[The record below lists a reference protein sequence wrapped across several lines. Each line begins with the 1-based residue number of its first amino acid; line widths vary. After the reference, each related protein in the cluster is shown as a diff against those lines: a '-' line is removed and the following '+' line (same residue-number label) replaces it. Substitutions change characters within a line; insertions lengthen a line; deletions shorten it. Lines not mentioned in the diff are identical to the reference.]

1 MVYRQLIQR
10 GGERPVVTGVIGTGH
25 YATAIVTQAQAIAAL
40 EVPIVC
46 DVDVEAAMR
55 AFELAGLAEGDCVVC
70 ESRSAVLAAYERG
83 QRVIVPDASL
93 MQALPLDVVVESTGV
108 PEVAVGHAL
117 LALEQ
122 GAHLAMV
129 SKEPD
134 ALVGPLLRRKFTE
147 AGLVYSAVDGDQHGL
162 LIGMVEWAR
171 ALGLEVVCGGKARD
185 IEIEF
190 DEGAGQVRTRRK
202 SVDLTPAQQALFAPA
217 SATEARDKLAGR
229 MALSRDLSR
238 LMGYDLGEL
247 VIAANATGLAPDQ
260 DTLHGPL
267 LRIPEI
273 PEVLAPQEEGGIL
286 GRRGV
291 IDGVTVLRGPHEA
304 GMGGGVFIVVSCAN
318 DYSRHI
324 LTTKGLIPNARDTTA
339 LIFRP
344 HHLCG
349 VETPLTVLLA
359 ALQQIPTGA
368 LDFEQRFD
376 VLGEATVDLARGETV
391 EDDHSPKLLARMRP
405 AEAIA
410 PGAPIPMHMA
420 MGKTLLRDVPAGS
433 ILTTDMVPEPP
444 DAPLWA
450 LRREQDAWMA
460 QGAVN

>member
-1 MVYRQLIQR
+1 MVYRQLLQED
-10 GGERPVVTGVIGTGH
+10 GGQPVVTGVIGTGH
-25 YATAIVTQAQAIAAL
+25 YATAIVTQAQAIEAL

-46 DVDVEAAMR
+46 DVDVEASMR
-55 AFELAGLAEGDCVVC
+55 AFMLAGLAEDDCVIC
-70 ESRSAVLAAYERG
+70 ESRAAVQAAYERG
-83 QRVIVPDASL
+83 QRIIVPDAAL
-93 MQALPLDVVVESTGV
+93 MHALPLDVVVESTGV
-108 PEVAVGHAL
+108 PEVAVRHAM

-134 ALVGPLLRRKFTE
+134 ALVGPLLRQKFVA

-162 LIGMVEWAR
+162 LIGMIEWAR

-185 IEIEF
+185 VEIEF
-190 DEGAGQVRTRRK
+190 DEDAGQLRTRRR
-202 SVDLTPAQQALFAPA
+202 SVDLAPEQLSFFAPGPA
-217 SATEARDKLAGR
+217 AGARDKLAGR
-229 MALSRDLSR
+229 VEYGWELSH

-247 VIAANATGLAPDQ
+247 VIAANATGLAPDV

-273 PEVLAPQEEGGIL
+273 PQVLAPEEEGGIL

-291 IDGVTVLRGPHEA
+291 IDGVTVLRGPWEA
-304 GMGGGVFIVVSCAN
+304 GMGGGVFVVVSCEN

-324 LTTKGLIPNARDTTA
+324 LTTKGLIPNAKDTTA

-359 ALQQIPTGA
+359 ALRQIPTGA
-368 LDFEQRFD
+368 LDYEQRFD
-376 VLGEATVDLARGETV
+376 VLAEATVDLARGETV
-391 EDDHSPKLLARMRP
+391 GDDHSPKLLARMRP
-405 AEAIA
+405 AQPIA
-410 PGAPIPMHMA
+410 PGAPLPIHMA
-420 MGKTLLRDVPAGS
+420 MGKELSRDVPAGT

-450 LRREQDAWMA
+450 LRREQDALMA
-460 QGAVN
+460 EGT

>member
-1 MVYRQLIQR
+1 MIYRQLLQK
-10 GGERPVVTGVIGTGH
+10 GDGRPVVTGVIGTGH
-25 YATAIVTQAQAIAAL
+25 YATAIITQAQAIPAL
-40 EVPIVC
+40 AVPIVC
-46 DVDVEAAMR
+46 DVDVEAAWR
-55 AFELAGLAEGDCVVC
+55 ACMLAGLAEEDCVIC
-70 ESRSAVLAAYERG
+70 ESPAAVKAAQEG
-83 QRVIVPDASL
+83 GKRVIVPDASL
-93 MQALPLDVVVESTGV
+93 FQALPLDVVVESTGV
-108 PEVAVGHAL
+108 PEVAVRHAL

-134 ALVGPLLRRKFTE
+134 ALVGPMLRRKFSE

-171 ALGLEVVCGGKARD
+171 TLGLDVVCGGKARD
-185 IEIEF
+185 VEIVF
-190 DEGAGQVRTRRK
+190 DEAAGQLRTRRK
-202 SVDLTPAQQALFAPA
+202 SLNLTAAQQALFAPA
-217 SATEARDKLAGR
+217 PATEARDKLASR
-229 MALSRDLSR
+229 MELSWDLSR

-247 VIAANATGLAPDQ
+247 VIAANATGLAPDL

-267 LRIPEI
+267 LRVPEI
-273 PEVLAPQEEGGIL
+273 PEVLAPQEDGGIL

-291 IDGVTVLRGPHEA
+291 IDGVTVLRGPYEA
-304 GMGGGVFIVVSCAN
+304 GMGGGVFIVVACAN
-318 DYSRHI
+318 DYSRYI
-324 LTTKGLIPNARDTTA
+324 LTTKGLIPNAGDTTA

-376 VLGEATVDLARGETV
+376 VLAEATVDLARGETV

-405 AEAIA
+405 AQPIA
-410 PGAPIPMHMA
+410 PGAPLPIHMA
-420 MGKTLLRDVPAGS
+420 MGKTLLRDVPAGT

-460 QGAVN
+460 EGALN

>member
-1 MVYRQLIQR
+1 MVYRQLLQQ
-10 GGERPVVTGVIGTGH
+10 GDGRPVVAGVIGTGH
-25 YATAIVTQAQAIAAL
+25 YATAIITQAQAIPAL
-40 EVPIVC
+40 DVPVVC
-46 DVDVEAAMR
+46 DVDVEAAWR
-55 AFELAGLAEGDCVVC
+55 ACMLAGLAEEDCVIC
-70 ESRSAVLAAYERG
+70 ESPAAVNAARESGRRS
-83 QRVIVPDASL
+83 IVPDASL
-93 MQALPLDVVVESTGV
+93 LQALPLDVVVESTGV
-108 PEVAVGHAL
+108 PEEGVRHAL

-134 ALVGPLLRRKFTE
+134 ALVGPILRRKFE
-147 AGLVYSAVDGDQHGL
+147 AAGLVYSAVDGDQHGL
-162 LIGMVEWAR
+162 LIGMIEWAR

-185 IEIEF
+185 VEIVF
-190 DEGAGQVRTRRK
+190 DEGASLLRTSRK
-202 SVDLTPAQQALFAPA
+202 SLDLTPQQCALFAPA
-217 SATEARDKLAGR
+217 PATEARASLAGR
-229 MALSRDLSR
+229 RALSRDLSR

-247 VIAANATGLAPDQ
+247 VIAANATGLAPDV
-260 DTLHGPL
+260 DTLHGPP

-273 PEVLAPQEEGGIL
+273 PEVLAPADDGGIL

-304 GMGGGVFIVVSCAN
+304 GMGGGVFIVVSCEN

-324 LTTKGLIPNARDTTA
+324 LTTKGLIPNAKDTTA

-349 VETPLTVLLA
+349 VETPLTILLA

-376 VLGEATVDLARGETV
+376 VLAEATVDLARGDRV
-391 EDDHSPKLLARMRP
+391 GDDHSPTLLARMRP
-405 AEAIA
+405 AQPVA
-410 PGAPIPMHMA
+410 PGAPLPIHMA
-420 MGKTLLRDVPAGS
+420 MGKELLCDVPEGT

-460 QGAVN
+460 EKR

>member
-1 MVYRQLIQR
+1 MVYRQLLQED
-10 GGERPVVTGVIGTGH
+10 GGRPVVTGVIGTGH
-25 YATAIVTQAQAIAAL
+25 YATAIVTQAQAIEAL

-46 DVDVEAAMR
+46 DVDVEASMR
-55 AFELAGLAEGDCVVC
+55 AFMLAGLAEEDCVIC
-70 ESRSAVLAAYERG
+70 ESPAAVQAAYERG
-83 QRVIVPDASL
+83 QRIIVPDAAL
-93 MQALPLDVVVESTGV
+93 MHALPLDVVVESTGV
-108 PEVAVGHAL
+108 PEVAARHAM

-134 ALVGPLLRRKFTE
+134 ALVGPLLRKKFTA

-162 LIGMVEWAR
+162 LIGMIEWAR

-185 IEIEF
+185 IEIVF
-190 DEGAGQVRTRRK
+190 DEEAGQVRTRRRA
-202 SVDLTPAQQALFAPA
+202 VDLTPEQRSLFAPGPA
-217 SATEARDKLAGR
+217 AEARDKLAGR
-229 MALSRDLSR
+229 VELAWELSH

-247 VIAANATGLAPDQ
+247 VIAANATGLTPDV

-273 PEVLAPQEEGGIL
+273 PQVLAPEEEGGIL

-304 GMGGGVFIVVSCAN
+304 GMGGGVFIVVSCEN

-324 LTTKGLIPNARDTTA
+324 LTTKGLIPNAADTTA

-349 VETPLTVLLA
+349 VETPVTVLLA
-359 ALQQIPTGA
+359 ALRGIPTGA
-368 LDFEQRFD
+368 LEFEQRYD
-376 VLGEATVDLARGETV
+376 VLAEATVDLARGETV

-405 AEAIA
+405 AVPIA
-410 PGAPIPMHMA
+410 PGAALPIHMA
-420 MGKTLLRDVPAGS
+420 MGKELLRDVPAGS

-460 QGAVN
+460 EGA